1 MAIPIKSFCFP
12 WHQLL
17 MVSFPSKTAFHLL
30 FGKQEGF
37 PGKAK
42 MKELWT
48 PLEGFPI
55 VSSGSTGP
63 GFNAS
68 GRELTS
74 RRGRGVQ
81 HQELWRLHGAC
92 GGDHEAFCV
101 ARLDGS
107 LELPPSGEKGGLG
120 PRCLLGSQFLVGKL
134 PRLNIFSWEPAEVD
148 IFCSEPA
155 KVISWEEKG
164 TVLLKLVANRVLLP
178 RKRERASQSVCWVL

>member
-1 MAIPIKSFCFP
+1 MTLSESIVLPITTIRSFPNPASFQAGPNKHDGIMGLARFKQNVLKCRPRAMAIPIKSLCFP

-92 GGDHEAFCV
+92 RGDHEAFCRR
-101 ARLDGS
+101 A
-107 LELPPSGEKGGLG
+107 
-120 PRCLLGSQFLVGKL
+120 VG
-134 PRLNIFSWEPAEVD
+134 
-148 IFCSEPA
+148 
-155 KVISWEEKG
+155 
-164 TVLLKLVANRVLLP
+164 RVP
-178 RKRERASQSVCWVL
+178 